1 MTTCRLSAGPAV
13 FCAPQASAPEHLH
26 YDLLCLRHCHERH
39 AAHIYFYSAA
49 SLGFTAELAV
59 DDDGF
64 VRSYPGLWTRDA

>member
-1 MTTCRLSAGPAV
+1 M
-13 FCAPQASAPEHLH
+13 HLR
-26 YDLLCLRHCHERH
+26 YDLLCLPHCHERH

-49 SLGFTAELAV
+49 TLGFTAELAV